1 MTALTARRAAAVVA
15 TVLVA
20 AVIAFVTLNRGAAS
34 GPSDDAAGGASDKPA
49 AMPSAEARP
58 LVERMLERL
67 GAGRSIRSIDDPVQA
82 SDVPEI
88 SVASSVPV
96 GRLTIPAM
104 DLRTSYF
111 EGVHDAVID
120 RGPGHWPGTPLP
132 GQEGNSVFSGHRAT
146 HGAEFVDLDVLDPG
160 DRIVMRVGGR
170 DEPYTYRVRG
180 TTIVDQSRYVPY
192 VTRQPVAQDA
202 RILTLFACNPV
213 WDSTHRIVVRAE
225 LVGNGPAEAG

>member
-34 GPSDDAAGGASDKPA
+34 GPSDDAAGGGASDKPA
-49 AMPSAEARP
+49 ATPSAETRP

-88 SVASSVPV
+88 SVASAVPV

-120 RGPGHWPGTPLP
+120 RGPGHWPG
-132 GQEGNSVFSGHRAT
+132 FSGHRAT

-213 WDSTHRIVVRAE
+213 WDSTQRIVVRAE
-225 LVGNGPAEAG
+225 LVGNGQAEAG